1 MREYSRNKKA
11 NPVWLF
17 IKNIN
22 HRFQVIRW
30 LVLALL
36 TVILITSSYYTIKVK
51 TSNIANL
58 KASLATTT
66 QIYDASGQKAGNLYS
81 QKGTFVELD
90 KISPYMHEAVISTE
104 DRTFYTNPGFSIKGM
119 ARAFVS
125 LLIHHGNIAGG
136 GSTLTQQ
143 LAKNAIL
150 TQQQTFSRKLE
161 ELFFAI
167 EINHVYSK
175 KDILTMYLNNAY
187 FGNGVWGVQ
196 DASHKYFGKD
206 ASDLTVGEAATLA
219 GMLRNPSYYNPI
231 DHMTNALSRRN
242 VVLGLMV
249 QNKKLSASSCKIAQ
263 SESLSL
269 KDNYT
274 QDDGYKYPYF
284 FDAVVDEAISKY
296 GLTEE
301 DVMNKGL
308 KIYTTLNTD
317 YQSAMQDSFDSSAN
331 FPASASDG
339 TKVQGA
345 SVAVD
350 PKSGAVRAIV
360 GGRGEHVF
368 RGYNRATQMKRQ
380 PGSSIKPLAVYTP
393 ALQNGYHYDSELS
406 DKLQTF
412 GSNKYEPHNV
422 DNQYSNS
429 IPMYQAIAQSK
440 NVAAVWLLDKIGVAK
455 GVQAM
460 QNFGIKVAKRDQN
473 LALALGGLS
482 TGVSP
487 LQMAKAYSAF
497 ANNGNLPNNA
507 YFITKIEDASGNVI
521 AQNSNTGSHRI
532 MSQSVA
538 KEMTSMLLGVFTS
551 GTAQS
556 AQPSGY
562 QVAGKTGS
570 TEVSWAYGTKD
581 QWIVGYTPDVVV
593 ATWVGFDKTDQNH
606 YMQGIS
612 ETGITRLYK
621 AEMEGILPYTKGTAF
636 SEKPAQSMANST
648 GSDSDWLS
656 QAGQNLQ
663 NGLNQAGKNI
673 QAWYN
678 NIKGLFGK

>member
-90 KISPYMHEAVISTE
+90 KISPYMQEAVISTE

-119 ARAFVS
+119 AWAFVS

-460 QNFGIKVAKRDQN
+460 QNFGIKVAKRDRN

>member
-90 KISPYMHEAVISTE
+90 KISPYMQEAVISTE

-621 AEMEGILPYTKGTAF
+621 AEVEGILPYTKGTAF

>member
-36 TVILITSSYYTIKVK
+36 TVILITSSCYTIKVK

-90 KISPYMHEAVISTE
+90 KISPYMQEAVISTE

>member
-90 KISPYMHEAVISTE
+90 KISPYMQEAVISTE

-460 QNFGIKVAKRDQN
+460 QNFGIKVAKRDRN

>member
-90 KISPYMHEAVISTE
+90 KISPYMQEAVISTE

-167 EINHVYSK
+167 EISHVYCK

>member
-90 KISPYMHEAVISTE
+90 KISPYMREAVISTE

>member
-90 KISPYMHEAVISTE
+90 KISPYMQEAVISTE

-125 LLIHHGNIAGG
+125 LPIHHGNIAGG

>member
-90 KISPYMHEAVISTE
+90 KISPYMQEAVISTE

-538 KEMTSMLLGVFTS
+538 KEMTSMLLGVVTS

>member
-90 KISPYMHEAVISTE
+90 KISPYMQEAVISTE

-532 MSQSVA
+532 LSQSVA

>member
-90 KISPYMHEAVISTE
+90 KISPYMQEAVISTE

-673 QAWYN
+673 QTWYN